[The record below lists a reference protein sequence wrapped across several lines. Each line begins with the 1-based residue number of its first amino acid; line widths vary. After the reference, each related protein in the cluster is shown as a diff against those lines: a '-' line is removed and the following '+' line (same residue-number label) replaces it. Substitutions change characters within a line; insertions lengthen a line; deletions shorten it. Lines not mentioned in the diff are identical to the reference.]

1 MRPAILPILLLT
13 ALPVFAA
20 TSLTFEEVDTD
31 GDGLVSADEAATV
44 EGLVFDTA
52 DTDQDGTLSI
62 DEYDIAVGTWSPPN
76 GARPPNFVDETAP
89 PPPKP

>member
-1 MRPAILPILLLT
+1 MRSAILPILLLT

-20 TSLTFEEVDTD
+20 TPLTFEEVDTD

-44 EGLVFDTA
+44 EGLDFDAA
-52 DTDQDGTLSI
+52 DMDKDGTLSI
-62 DEYDIAVGTWSPPN
+62 DEYDIAVKKWPLPD
-76 GARPPNFVDETAP
+76 GARPPNLLDEDA